1 MGGWGGGGWDGGLLG
16 KVGVKGGGDGQ
27 MVGWWDGGSGGWGVE
42 GWDWFFR
49 FLEPRPE
56 SHSIE
61 PLGIG
66 SVDFWSQ
73 AQKVIKSSLG
83 GCGMSTWTGACVYL
97 VLHLCDALSK
107 EARMGALNVCTRVWV
122 GD

>member
-1 MGGWGGGGWDGGLLG
+1 MGGWRAFGEGWGQGGGGWSNGG
-16 KVGVKGGGDGQ
+16 
-27 MVGWWDGGSGGWGVE
+27 MVGWWDGGMVGVGGGRVG
-42 GWDWFFR
+42 GWDWFIR